1 VNKLVSIAM
10 IGASGA
16 VGGAC
21 VKALTALPAIGRITL
36 LGRRM
41 LEGVSDG
48 RISQFVVDLDDPLS
62 YRPHLADHDT
72 AICTL
77 GIGQPSKASRE
88 EFIRIDHDMPL
99 KFAQACEDAGVGHF
113 QLLSSVA
120 TNPKSRSF
128 YLRSKGELEAEIAG
142 TGFGRVSIF
151 QPSMI
156 LTPTNRYGWTQGLT
170 LAVWPWLNPVLVG
183 SLRKYRGIKVAD
195 LGAAIANNCVTAG
208 AGVERLEWDGIVR
221 LAKA

>member
-1 VNKLVSIAM
+1 VNKLVSIVM
-10 IGASGA
+10 IGATGA
-16 VGGAC
+16 VGGA
-21 VKALTALPAIGRITL
+21 VIASLLSLPGIGRITL

-48 RISQFVVDLDDPLS
+48 RVSQFVVDLDNPDS
-62 YRPHLADHDT
+62 YRQHLEGHDL

-77 GIGQPSKASRE
+77 GVGQPSKTSRE
-88 EFIRIDHDMPL
+88 EFKRIDHDMPL
-99 KFAQACEDAGVGHF
+99 KFARACEDAGVRHF

-120 TNPKSRSF
+120 TDPKSRSF

-142 TGFGRVSIF
+142 MGFGRVSIF

-170 LAVWPWLNPVLVG
+170 LAVWPWLNPVLGG

-195 LGAAIANNCVTAG
+195 LGAAIANNCVAAD
-208 AGVERLEWDGIVR
+208 AGVERLEWVGIVQ
-221 LAKA
+221 LAKP